1 MQRRCFALHLN
12 SVSSSRCHAL
22 IDLMNKP
29 ESASVMRDSRYPM
42 WLLPPR
48 GGRLCRK
55 MLWLSRY
62 HTSACSSCFHFFA
75 RWHFSCCSSVSSA
88 SESEAAVAA
97 LFCSF
102 FSFFFSFLLASPCSE
117 SSPRSLLSEP
127 VCCFLTGGSGVM
139 FSVRPFLDG
148 VCSLFRGVSSVG
160 VSLGVAAFPGCRM
173 PWVP

>member
-1 MQRRCFALHLN
+1 M
-12 SVSSSRCHAL
+12 
-22 IDLMNKP
+22 P
-29 ESASVMRDSRYPM
+29 DSRYLM

-88 SESEAAVAA
+88 SKSEAVVAA

-102 FSFFFSFLLASPCSE
+102 FSFFFFFFLLFSLMSPCSE
-117 SSPRSLLSEP
+117 SSPRSLPGEP
-127 VCCFLTGGSGVM
+127 VHFFLTGGSGVV
-139 FSVRPFLDG
+139 SSIRPFLDG
-148 VCSLFRGVSSVG
+148 ICLLFWGVSFVG
-160 VSLGVAAFPGCRM
+160 VSLGVAAFPGVLNAMGAIDGTFSGM
-173 PWVP
+173 PWGVASHDQLS